1 MLSVIFL
8 PLHPACSYD
17 GVASLLKHK
26 VVYVSQKNDVD
37 CCLFAVREV
46 ALGLLQ
52 RYQLEHIGDQK
63 AFKFH
68 WPEMNAAGFLCR
80 LARVRADALLLMLAA
95 AVHDCGQRER
105 GWPCARA
112 D

>member
-17 GVASLLKHK
+17 GVTSLLKHK

-37 CCLFAVREV
+37 CSLFAVREV

-52 RYQLEHIGDQK
+52 QCRLDHIGDQK

-80 LARVRADALLLMLAA
+80 RARVRAGACGCAA
-95 AVHDCGQRER
+95 AHAGC
-105 GWPCARA
+105 CSA
-112 D
+112 